1 MLRELIREGI
11 AKALKSANYSLPIAE
26 IEVTRTS
33 DPKFGDFST
42 NIALK
47 INRKVKQSPM
57 ETAKKLSDSLMDLP
71 YVEKLEVVGP
81 GFINFWIKT
90 EVWQKEVSSVLKEK
104 EKFGSNTLGRG
115 KKARIEFV
123 SANPTGPLHFGNARG
138 GPIGDALALVLAF
151 CDYEVI
157 REYYHNDVGEQV
169 RKLGESIVNVAE
181 GKKLEEQEYKGDYV
195 RELTT
200 RLNRQRNKG
209 TKGQDAGSVG
219 NLATDILLEEIL
231 KDCGDMG
238 IKFDQVYRESE
249 FVASGQ
255 TKGVLDRL
263 REKEVLKEKEGA
275 LWFAPSDEFLK
286 DRETVVRKSGGSYT
300 YFANDIAYHDLKFKD
315 DPDLVIDIFGAN
327 HHGHVP
333 RLQAVIGA
341 LDHDVAKFQVILYQ
355 WVRFRKG

>member
-104 EKFGSNTLGRG
+104 EKFGSNALGRG

-138 GPIGDALALVLAF
+138 GPIGDALSSVLEF
-151 CDYEVI
+151 CSYKVV
-157 REYYHNDVGEQV
+157 REYYHNDIGEQV
-169 RKLGESIVNVAE
+169 RKLGESIINVS
-181 GKKLEEQEYKGDYV
+181 GGQKLEDQEYKGTYV
-195 RELTT
+195 SELA
-200 RLNRQRNKG
+200 RKIGKAKDSNE
-209 TKGQDAGSVG
+209 AGKKAVDML
-219 NLATDILLEEIL
+219 LAEIL
-231 KDCGDMG
+231 KDCRDMG
-238 IKFDQVYRESE
+238 IRFDQVYPESE
-249 FVASGQ
+249 FASSGE
-255 TKGVLDRL
+255 TKSDIDHL
-263 REKEVLKEKEGA
+263 REKGVLKEKEGA
-275 LWFAPSDEFLK
+275 
-286 DRETVVRKSGGSYT
+286 
-300 YFANDIAYHDLKFKD
+300 
-315 DPDLVIDIFGAN
+315 
-327 HHGHVP
+327 
-333 RLQAVIGA
+333 
-341 LDHDVAKFQVILYQ
+341 
-355 WVRFRKG
+355 